1 MEYKDYYQILEV
13 DKKATK
19 DEIKKS
25 YRKLAKKYH
34 PDLNKGDET
43 SQEKFKDINEA
54 YEVLGDDEKRK
65 QYDMFGSQG
74 GFRGGQNFN
83 PQDFGFGGY
92 QQAGDAG
99 GFSDFFNMIFGGQG
113 GFSGFGKSDGGSS
126 VFSNFGRPNRQ
137 KARQQY
143 STEIT
148 ITLKEA
154 FEGTERKLRL
164 GINGQNVDVPVKV
177 PKGIQ
182 PGKKIKLRGEPHG
195 FEGADIFVK
204 INLAMSD
211 QTLDGLDITQE
222 LSLYP
227 WEAWFGTK
235 KTVDTLHG
243 RLKVNV
249 PKEVKNGQKIR
260 LAGKGFRDMKGNTG
274 DLYLRFVLDNPTHL
288 TKEQEEA
295 YRSLME
301 K

>member
-1 MEYKDYYQILEV
+1 MEYKDYYKILEV

-34 PDLNKGDET
+34 PDMNKGDET

-54 YEVLGDDEKRK
+54 YEVLSDEEKRK

-74 GFRGGQNFN
+74 GFYGGQNFN

-92 QQAGDAG
+92 QATGDTG
-99 GFSDFFNMIFGGQG
+99 GFSDFFNMIFGDRG
-113 GFSGFGKSDGGSS
+113 GFSGFGKTDAGGS
-126 VFSNFGRPNRQ
+126 VFSNFGRARQ
-137 KARQQY
+137 KPRQQY
-143 STEIT
+143 TTEIT
-148 ITLKEA
+148 ITIKEA

-164 GINGQNVDVPVKV
+164 GINGTNVEIPVKV

-182 PGKKIKLRGEPHG
+182 PGKKIKMRGEPYG
-195 FEGADIFVK
+195 LEGDIFVK
-204 INLAMSD
+204 INLALSD

-222 LSLYP
+222 LKLLP

-249 PKEVKNGQKIR
+249 PKGVQSGQKIR
-260 LAGKGFRDMKGNTG
+260 LAGKGFRDMKNKTG
-274 DLYLRFVLDNPTHL
+274 DLYLRFVLDNPSTL
-288 TKEQEEA
+288 TEKQEQA

-301 K
+301 E